1 MFFCEI
7 TEILKT
13 TYICKQLPNFFLNFN
28 MNYEQK
34 GKSYYANI
42 RYDLITLL
50 PQKEGLKVLE
60 IGAAYGETL
69 FYLKENKLVSEAVGV
84 DLFEDVAHKENY
96 KPVDDF
102 IFGNIEDIN
111 LDKYNNHFDVIL
123 LPDVLEH
130 IENPVPVLKKIE
142 EYLNEN
148 GQILV
153 SMPNIRHFSAFVKIY
168 LKGDFGY
175 EEDGIFDYTHAR
187 FYCKKNIAQLIKK
200 GGYKVVKSQA
210 AFKTHKGFSFS
221 KLLNLLTLGIFEEF
235 LSRQYLFVAKK

>member
-1 MFFCEI
+1 
-7 TEILKT
+7 
-13 TYICKQLPNFFLNFN
+13 

-42 RYDLITLL
+42 RYDIITLL

-69 FYLKENKLVSEAVGV
+69 FYLKENKIASEVVGV
-84 DLFEDVAHKENY
+84 DLFEDIAHKENY

-102 IFGNIEDIN
+102 IFGNIENVN
-111 LDKYNNHFDVIL
+111 LDRYINYFDVIL

-130 IENPVPVLKKIE
+130 IENPAPVLHKIAQ
-142 EYLNEN
+142 YLNAD
-148 GQILV
+148 GQILI

-175 EEDGIFDYTHAR
+175 EEEGIFDYTHIR
-187 FYCKKNIAQLIKK
+187 FYCRKNIAQLIDR
-200 GGYKVVKSQA
+200 GGYKILKSQA
-210 AFKTHKGFSFS
+210 AFKAHKGFSFS
-221 KLLNLLTLGIFEEF
+221 KLLNLISFGIFEEF
-235 LSRQYLFVAKK
+235 LSRQYLFVAKNKE